1 LFPKSPSRRKKG
13 SPCMSDISRVTKRRS
28 HGLLDRAAD
37 EAPAKRPASPS
48 ENFRQVPDP
57 RRWTFDM
64 PTEAIGSCQL
74 CYRLF
79 VETDGLNVRRC
90 GIWLSIDPSPSWQKA
105 FFSPRGPI
113 FCWNVSRTLESV
125 LEMSPVTLQDGGER
139 LGSTTS

>member
-48 ENFRQVPDP
+48 ENFRQVQNP

-90 GIWLSIDPSPSWQKA
+90 GIWLSIDPIPHRPSRRH
-105 FFSPRGPI
+105 FSLREDQY
-113 FCWNVSRTLESV
+113 CVRNVT
-125 LEMSPVTLQDGGER
+125 GH
-139 LGSTTS
+139 LGSASVPPRAKLKAALSAT